1 MSLDKE
7 KLDLTIRHVVD
18 LLAARNFGELEA
30 VTDSIRMRSEEMAEA
45 VDSYPGDVISVL
57 RSEDL
62 DVFQI
67 DTPIEECWSVNVRLH
82 TNQESPSDL
91 TLSLSIVQDESDKYR
106 VELDGIHV
114 L

>member
-1 MSLDKE
+1 MSLNKE

-45 VDSYPGDVISVL
+45 VDSYPGDVIPVL
-57 RSEDL
+57 RSEDV
-62 DVFQI
+62 DVIQI

-82 TNQESPSDL
+82 TNNESPSDL
-91 TLSLSIVQDESDKYR
+91 TLSLTIVQDESDKYR
-106 VELDGIHV
+106 VELDNIDV